1 MIDKMETADP
11 KTSETIKNPNLDW
24 KNHTEQDIETGTTV
38 DTLLVTEL
46 VEPTSFI
53 SSKWKLYLVYCIVY
67 LCATMQGY
75 DACLMSSLYTMDE
88 YSTYYKL
95 EANSAANASIV
106 FAIYSIGQICA
117 SPFIPIMD
125 WLGRRK
131 VIWLGCG
138 LVCIGAL
145 VTAVSRDFHTLI
157 GGRWLLSFFTTLV
170 CSAAPAYCVEMA
182 PSKIRGRMTG
192 FYMTLF
198 PLGAFTAA
206 FVSYGTGKGFSG
218 QSNAFKIPLWVQLV
232 FPGIVFL
239 TGWYIQESP
248 RWLVGVGRENEAKAI
263 LSNYHFASNTEDPR
277 IDDEILDMKNSFG
290 GKRLSDPLTM
300 LDMRPLFSS
309 RSQIYRFGLV
319 VAIAMIGQCSGNN
332 VMAFFLPTMLYES
345 GIKSASGRVLLN
357 GVFYVVLWVASIIG
371 SLLHDLTGRRKVF
384 LFTTA
389 SLSIAMVGLAICSSR
404 YEATHSKGSSS
415 ASLFFIYAFGA
426 LFTGGINT
434 MFPIYPAEV
443 SSNILRSKSTI
454 VFNVMAPL
462 FQLAN
467 QFGAPK
473 ALEKISYWFYVFFAF
488 FDLFEFAIVYFFFV
502 ETKGRT
508 LEELDIIFD
517 SKNPRKASTDQNFEK
532 LR

>member
-1 MIDKMETADP
+1 METPDL
-11 KTSETIKNPNLDW
+11 KTSETTKIPNLDW

-38 DTLLVTEL
+38 NTLLVTEL
-46 VEPTSFI
+46 VEPNSFI

-95 EANSAANASIV
+95 EANSAVNASIV

-125 WLGRRK
+125 WLWSCLHRGHSNSCK
-131 VIWLGCG
+131 QGFSHLDWW
-138 LVCIGAL
+138 
-145 VTAVSRDFHTLI
+145 S
-157 GGRWLLSFFTTLV
+157 
-170 CSAAPAYCVEMA
+170 MA
-182 PSKIRGRMTG
+182 P
-192 FYMTLF
+192 FLF
-198 PLGAFTAA
+198 HNFGAFTAA

-239 TGWYIQESP
+239 TGWYIPESP
-248 RWLVGVGRENEAKAI
+248 RWLVGVGREDEAKAI
-263 LSNYHFASNTEDPR
+263 LSNYHFSSNTEDPR
-277 IDDEILDMKNSFG
+277 IDDEILDMKNSFS

-332 VMAFFLPTMLYES
+332 VMAFFLPTMLYEL
-345 GIKSASGRVLLN
+345 GIKSAPGRVLLN

-371 SLLHDLTGRRKVF
+371 SLLHDLTGRRKVV

-389 SLSIAMVGLAICSSR
+389 SLSIAMMGLAICSSR
-404 YEATHSKGSSS
+404 YEATHGKGSSS

-467 QFGAPK
+467 QFGSPK

-532 LR
+532 PR